1 MANVAWT
8 HVARVAASLVVL
20 LTASGCVGTT
30 GGDTFSFEA
39 FARGAGTGTA
49 DAPYVTGLGYSLVLT
64 RASVHVG
71 AVYVNRAA
79 PTSVSS
85 DTSCTLPGVYA
96 AEVPFPLDVDALR
109 TEPQAF
115 PALGQ
120 GTADLGRS
128 GEVWLTGGDVNDPHD
143 STVILDVAGTATL
156 GGARYPFEGALTIG
170 ENRLE
175 PTPPELPGLK
185 PICKERIVTP
195 IPTDVSLTRNGRL
208 TLSIDVARMFSNV
221 DFSRLEAD
229 EDGVYHFDD
238 DPSTANAASN
248 NLYVGLRA
256 SAGVYHLKFEP

>member
-1 MANVAWT
+1 MTIASATRAARLGGTWLVLVA
-8 HVARVAASLVVL
+8 
-20 LTASGCVGTT
+20 ASGCVGTT

-64 RASVHVG
+64 RARVHVG
-71 AVYVNRAA
+71 AMYVNRAA

-85 DTSCTLPGVYA
+85 DTSCTLPGVYV
-96 AEVPFPLDVDALR
+96 AEVPFPLEVDALAV
-109 TEPQAF
+109 EPQRF

-120 GTADLGRS
+120 ATADLGRT
-128 GEVWLTGGDVNDPHD
+128 GEVWLTGGDVNAPND
-143 STVILDVAGTATL
+143 STVILDVAGTATR
-156 GGARYPFEGALTIG
+156 GDASYPFEGALTIG
-170 ENRLE
+170 ENRLQ

-195 IPTDVSLTRNGRL
+195 IPTDVTLAGGGRL

-221 DFSRLEAD
+221 DFSLLEAGD
-229 EDGVYHFDD
+229 DGVYRFDD
-238 DPSTANAASN
+238 EPSTANAASN

-256 SAGVYHLKFEP
+256 SSGVYHFTFEP